1 MSGGLRTELG
11 DRVAPGH
18 TALLVIDLQNDFV
31 AAGGYIEKV
40 VGRDTAACRAIL
52 PAVTQLIEAARRAGV
67 PVIWIV
73 ADYSHDKIPVPA
85 RARLARQGWSDVCCA
100 PGSWGHDFAGP
111 RPRAGESVVT
121 KHSFSS
127 FHGTALESDLRRR
140 GVETLVVTGV
150 QTNACVDYAIRE
162 GFVRGFYIAV
172 AEDCVASHMPELHA
186 ATLGA
191 TRFLFGDVVPS
202 SALMERWAG
211 ASR

>member
-1 MSGGLRTELG
+1 MTLRIELA

-31 AAGGYIEKV
+31 AEGGYIEKV
-40 VGRDTAACRAIL
+40 VGRSTVACRAIL
-52 PAVTQLIEAARRAGV
+52 PAVARLIAAARQAKV
-67 PVIWIV
+67 PVIWIT

-85 RARLARQGWSDVCCA
+85 QARLARQGWTEVCCA

-111 RPRAGESVVT
+111 RPQAGETVIA

-127 FHGTALESDLRRR
+127 FHGTTLEDELRRR
-140 GVETLVVTGV
+140 GIETLVVTGV

-172 AEDCVASHMPELHA
+172 PEDCVAAHMPELHA
-186 ATLGA
+186 ATLTA
-191 TRFLFGDVVPS
+191 TKFLFGDVVPS
-202 SALMERWAG
+202 TALIERWRA
-211 ASR
+211 